1 MMKAVLCSAFGEPDG
16 LRVEEIEPRHLEHG
30 HVRVGVR
37 AAGVNFPDY
46 LMVKGKYQVK
56 PPLPFTPGIEA
67 AGEILECAPDVVD
80 LRPGQRVLALA
91 RRGGA
96 FASELTIPAPLVVPI
111 PDTMDFIT
119 AAGFPVAYGTAHLA
133 LIHRGQ
139 LRNGETLLVTGSGSG
154 VGLAAVE
161 VGKRLG
167 ARVIA
172 AAGGADKLKIA
183 SEHGADDL
191 INYQTTSLRDR
202 IKELTGET
210 GVDVVFEPV
219 GGDIFDQCT
228 RVMNWEGRLLIIG
241 FASGRIPMAPANLI
255 LVKNYSLIGVVFG
268 AHIEK
273 FPESVKP
280 RIQELFRW
288 YKDGSLKPYISR
300 TFPLDQAAVALNEMA
315 ARNVRGKIVLTI

>member
-1 MMKAVLCSAFGEPDG
+1 MKAVLCHAFGEPDG
-16 LRVEEIEPRHLEHG
+16 LRVEEIEPSHLEHG
-30 HVRVGVR
+30 QVRIGVH

-46 LMVKGKYQVK
+46 LMVTGKYQVK

-67 AGEILECAPDVVD
+67 AGEIIECAPDVVD
-80 LRPGQRVLALA
+80 LRPGQRVVALA

-96 FASELTIPAPLVVPI
+96 FASQLTLPAPFVVPI
-111 PDTMDFIT
+111 PDTMDFAT
-119 AAGFPVAYGTAHLA
+119 AAGFSVAYGTAHLA
-133 LIHRGQ
+133 LTHRGQ
-139 LRNGETLLVTGSGSG
+139 LRSGETLLVTGAGGG

-191 INYQTTSLRDR
+191 IDYQTTSLRDR
-202 IKELTGET
+202 IKDLAG

-219 GGDIFDQCT
+219 GGDIFDQCS
-228 RVMNWEGRLLIIG
+228 RVMNWEGRLLVIG
-241 FASGRIPMAPANLI
+241 FASGRTPSAPANLI

-273 FPESVKP
+273 FPESVRP
-280 RIQELFRW
+280 RIQELLRW
-288 YKDGSLKPYISR
+288 YNDGSLKPHISR

>member
-1 MMKAVLCSAFGEPDG
+1 MKAVLCHAFGEPDG
-16 LRVEEIEPRHLEHG
+16 LRVEEIEPSHLEHG
-30 HVRVGVR
+30 QVRIGVR

-46 LMVKGKYQVK
+46 LMVTGKYQVK

-67 AGEILECAPDVVD
+67 AGEIIACAPDVAD
-80 LRPGQRVLALA
+80 LRPGQRVVALA

-96 FASELTIPAPLVVPI
+96 FASELTLPAPFVVPI
-111 PDTMDFIT
+111 PDIMDFVT
-119 AAGFPVAYGTAHLA
+119 AAGFPVTYGTAHLA
-133 LIHRGQ
+133 LTHRGQ
-139 LRNGETLLVTGSGSG
+139 LRSGETLLVTGAGGG

-191 INYQTTSLRDR
+191 IDYQTTSLRDR
-202 IKELTGET
+202 IKDLTG
-210 GVDVVFEPV
+210 GVDVAFEPV
-219 GGDIFDQCT
+219 GGDIFDQCS
-228 RVMNWEGRLLIIG
+228 RVMNWEGRLLVIG
-241 FASGRIPMAPANLI
+241 FASGRIPSTPANLI
-255 LVKNYSLIGVVFG
+255 LVKNYSLVGVVFG

-273 FPESVKP
+273 FPESVRP
-280 RIQELFRW
+280 RIQELLRW
-288 YKDGSLKPYISR
+288 YNDGSLKPHISR